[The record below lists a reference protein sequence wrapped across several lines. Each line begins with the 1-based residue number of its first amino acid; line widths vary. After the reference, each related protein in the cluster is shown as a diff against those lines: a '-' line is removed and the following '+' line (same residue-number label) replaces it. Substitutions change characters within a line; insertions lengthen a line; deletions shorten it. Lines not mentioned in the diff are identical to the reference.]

1 MSFSV
6 NHVYKTNNKKL
17 SEGLN
22 GNPVFRLIPFTLK
35 AQILPPGYYYDK
47 ESAII
52 FGQRKRFNTAIL
64 LQKTIQIYANQAI
77 LNMAL

>member
-6 NHVYKTNNKKL
+6 NHVYKANNKKL

-47 ESAII
+47 EGAII
-52 FGQRKRFNTAIL
+52 FGQRKRFNTQPYKFTLIK
-64 LQKTIQIYANQAI
+64 QS
-77 LNMAL
+77 